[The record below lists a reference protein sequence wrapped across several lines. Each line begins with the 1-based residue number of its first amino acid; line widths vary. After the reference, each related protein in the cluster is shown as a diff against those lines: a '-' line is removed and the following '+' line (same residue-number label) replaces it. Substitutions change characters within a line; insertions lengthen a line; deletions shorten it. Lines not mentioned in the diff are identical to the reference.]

1 MVSSLMKS
9 ADERG
14 GLGKEKLPDVRA
26 RWRGRGGVQS
36 WKRSL
41 PMRPEAPPCSPPACK
56 RVLITSSGQVTMEV
70 TRPAPAPASID
81 SAP

>member
-1 MVSSLMKS
+1 MVSSLLKS
-9 ADERG
+9 AEERG
-14 GLGKEKLPDVRA
+14 GGLGRKNCRA
-26 RWRGRGGVQS
+26 FESAGGERGVQS
-36 WKRSL
+36 GWQSL